1 MTKDLYF
8 AKPEQ
13 IRKTNTN
20 NPIEKKKVQDLNT
33 SLKKPIKSGN
43 L

>member
-20 NPIEKKKVQDLNT
+20 NPTEKKKFKT
-33 SLKKPIKSGN
+33 
-43 L
+43 

>member
-1 MTKDLYF
+1 MTKNLYF

-20 NPIEKKKVQDLNT
+20 NPTEKKVQDLNT